1 MSVDRAVARVNL
13 AAIERNCRRL
23 GAELR
28 EGVQLCAVVKADGYG
43 HGLLQSARA
52 ALAGGATWLAVASV
66 AEARELVDE
75 VCLTEEGP
83 DRSRET
89 RAFGAGRSGD
99 ASGASVSPIGPRF
112 DQPAFGRL
120 RHPPRARLLVLG
132 PLRPLEVEEA
142 VFLDMEVV
150 AWQEDLVG
158 HVGELAQDMG
168 KSARVHVKLDTGMGR
183 FGVRDPERASRVVA
197 AAAADPHVE
206 LAGVMTHFATA
217 DERGDAF
224 FEVQLRR
231 FTEWAQG
238 VKREHPE
245 VLAHAAN
252 SAAVLR
258 DPAAHFDMVRCG
270 IAIYGMDPFGEDPLA
285 RELEPALEL
294 SSYVAAV
301 KRCAPGESTGYGRRF
316 VAAAD
321 THLGLLPIGY
331 GDGWRRGLSGDAEAL
346 IAGRRYPLVGTVSM
360 DSVAVDLG
368 PDPIALALLD
378 QPAVLIGAQG
388 AERITAEELARRL
401 HTINYEVT
409 CGLTARVARV
419 HHSDDGVAQLAGDG

>member
-1 MSVDRAVARVNL
+1 VSVGRAVARVNV

-66 AEARELVDE
+66 AEARELVDDRSE
-75 VCLTEEGP
+75 I

-89 RAFGAGRSGD
+89 PACGRN
-99 ASGASVSPIGPRF
+99 PRF
-112 DQPAFGRL
+112 DRSRETPACGRNPRFGQQ
-120 RHPPRARLLVLG
+120 ARLLVMG
-132 PLRPLEVEEA
+132 PLRPLQVEEA
-142 VFLDMEVV
+142 VLLDIEVV
-150 AWQEDLVG
+150 AWQEDFV
-158 HVGELAQDMG
+158 VRAGELAKDMG

-231 FTEWAQG
+231 FTEWAQA

-245 VLAHAAN
+245 VLLHAAN

-258 DPAAHFDMVRCG
+258 ERAAHFDMVRCG

-301 KRCAPGESTGYGRRF
+301 KRCAAGESTGYGRRF
-316 VAAAD
+316 TAAAD

-346 IAGRRYPLVGTVSM
+346 IAGRRHPLVGTVSM

-378 QPAVLIGAQG
+378 QPAVLIGGQG
-388 AERITAEELARRL
+388 AERITAEEVARRL

-419 HHSDDGVAQLAGDG
+419 HHSDDGVAQLAGEG